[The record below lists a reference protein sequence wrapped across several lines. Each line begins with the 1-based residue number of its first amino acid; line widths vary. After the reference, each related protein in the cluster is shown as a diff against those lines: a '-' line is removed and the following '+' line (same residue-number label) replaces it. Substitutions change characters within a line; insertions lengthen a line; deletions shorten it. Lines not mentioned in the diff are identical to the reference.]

1 MKLLDAIETADR
13 LCPNSYTRE
22 EKLNW
27 CNELSALLRRDVLK
41 QYESLEAIVAGN
53 GTAELPEGVSIEDVE
68 VAYLDG
74 KPLSKLDLRS
84 FLTDRFPKGNEAK
97 TLRLV
102 VLTEPE
108 PAKEIWI
115 SGTFDVSE
123 NFIRMENPPFSQ
135 GDLLEWVAYDGTGEP
150 DWEDAQSFYV
160 LDTVY
165 DGLMVEDDT
174 FTPQTGAALAVRR
187 IMEDVTEIDE
197 APYDRMY
204 VEYLLAKMALY
215 QRDYAAYNAHI
226 SQYNYLLDGLRRDLK
241 SRAPM
246 NTVSCFRGYW

>member
-1 MKLLDAIETADR
+1 MKLSDAILAADR

-22 EKLNW
+22 EKLGW
-27 CNELSALLRRDVLK
+27 CNEVSAALRREVLK
-41 QYESLEAIVAGN
+41 QYESLETAVSEN
-53 GTAELPEGVSIEDVE
+53 GIAELPEGVSVEDIE

-84 FLTDRFPKGNEAK
+84 FLVDRFPRGSEAK

-102 VLTEPE
+102 VLTKPE
-108 PAKEIWI
+108 PAEELWI

-123 NFIRMENPPFSQ
+123 NFIKMEVSPFRQ
-135 GDLLEWVAYDGTGEP
+135 GDLLEWVTYSGSGEP
-150 DWEDAQSFYV
+150 NWGNANSFYV

-174 FTPQTGAALAVRR
+174 FTAQTGANLAIRR
-187 IMEDVTEIDE
+187 VLEDVTEIDE

-204 VEYLLAKMALY
+204 VEYILAKIALY
-215 QRDYAAYNAHI
+215 QRDYTAYNAHI
-226 SQYNYLLDGLRRDLK
+226 SEYNHLLDSLRRDQK

-246 NTVSCFRGYW
+246 NTVAQFRRYW